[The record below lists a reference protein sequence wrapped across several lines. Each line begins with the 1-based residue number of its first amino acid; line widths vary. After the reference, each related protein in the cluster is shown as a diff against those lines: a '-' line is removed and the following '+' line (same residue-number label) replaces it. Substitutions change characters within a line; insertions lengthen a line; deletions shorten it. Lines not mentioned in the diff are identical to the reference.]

1 MPRRGRGRASVSRAS
16 FPCPLCR
23 EVGRAVTLE
32 AELEPEPPLV
42 IVTDLHGDCAHAA
55 AFGELRQTLE
65 EAWALIAAALTAAS
79 IYDVRPIDAPPS
91 SGPRCQQPRG
101 TSWSARSAGSRRQGP
116 AAHGS

>member
-1 MPRRGRGRASVSRAS
+1 MPRRGRGRTSLSRAT

-55 AFGELRQTLE
+55 AFGELHGQTLE
-65 EAWALIAAALTAAS
+65 EAWALIEAALDAGER
-79 IYDVRPIDAPPS
+79 VRRS
-91 SGPRCQQPRG
+91 SN
-101 TSWSARSAGSRRQGP
+101 
-116 AAHGS
+116 